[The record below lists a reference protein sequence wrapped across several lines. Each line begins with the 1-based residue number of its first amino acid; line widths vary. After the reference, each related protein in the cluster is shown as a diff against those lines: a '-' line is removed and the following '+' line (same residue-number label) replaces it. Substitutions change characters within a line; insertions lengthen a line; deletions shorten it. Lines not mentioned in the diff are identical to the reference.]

1 MNFSENPVPSKLRE
15 LRLQAGAMASYRD
28 ICALVQQ
35 VASGQVLGSCELSS
49 TAHAPRV
56 EGPQ

>member
-15 LRLQAGAMASYRD
+15 RRLPAGAMASYRD

-35 VASGQVLGSCELSS
+35 VASGQVLGSCE
-49 TAHAPRV
+49 
-56 EGPQ
+56 